1 MNIPQDLLYSKD
13 HEWVRVEGDV
23 ATVGIT
29 DFAQSELGDIV
40 FVEVET
46 VDEELDGEEVFGTIE
61 AVKTVSDLFMPMAGT
76 VAEMNE
82 GLEDNPAL
90 INEDPYGEGWIIKV
104 KLGEG
109 APDLSGLMSPRPMP
123 RRSAESQPLRSR
135 RNAWSCSGP

>member
-1 MNIPQDLLYSKD
+1 MRCANLRAMNIPQDLLYSKD

-46 VDEELDGEEVFGTIE
+46 VDEALDGEEVFGTIE
-61 AVKTVSDLFMPMAGT
+61 AVKTVSDLFMPVAGT
-76 VAEMNE
+76 VAELNE

-109 APDLSGLMSPRPMP
+109 ADLSGLLN
-123 RRSAESQPLRSR
+123 AE
-135 RNAWSCSGP
+135 AYAAEVV

>member
-1 MNIPQDLLYSKD
+1 MRCANLRAMNIPQDLLYSKD
-13 HEWVRVEGDV
+13 HEWVRVEGDA

-61 AVKTVSDLFMPMAGT
+61 AVKTVSDLFMPVPGT
-76 VAEMNE
+76 VAELNE

-104 KLGEG
+104 KLTDG
-109 APDLSGLMSPRPMP
+109 ADLSGLLNAAAYA
-123 RRSAESQPLRSR
+123 AEV
-135 RNAWSCSGP
+135 G

>member
-1 MNIPQDLLYSKD
+1 MRCANLHAMNIPQDLLYSKD

-61 AVKTVSDLFMPMAGT
+61 AVKTVSDLFMPVPGT
-76 VAEMNE
+76 VAELNE

-104 KLGEG
+104 KLAEG
-109 APDLSGLMSPRPMP
+109 ADLSSLLN
-123 RRSAESQPLRSR
+123 AE
-135 RNAWSCSGP
+135 AYAAEVG

>member
-61 AVKTVSDLFMPMAGT
+61 AVKTVSDLFMPVPGT
-76 VAEMNE
+76 VAELNE

-104 KLGEG
+104 KLADGS
-109 APDLSGLMSPRPMP
+109 DLSGLLN
-123 RRSAESQPLRSR
+123 AE
-135 RNAWSCSGP
+135 AYAAEVG

>member
-1 MNIPQDLLYSKD
+1 MCPCATLRLMNIPQDLHYSKD

-46 VDEELDGEEVFGTIE
+46 EDEALDVDEVFGTIE
-61 AVKTVSDLFMPMAGT
+61 AVKTVSDMFMPLAGT
-76 VAEMNE
+76 VAELNPA
-82 GLEDNPAL
+82 LEDNPAL

-104 KLGEG
+104 KLDGD
-109 APDLSGLMSPRPMP
+109 AVLDHLMK
-123 RRSAESQPLRSR
+123 AE
-135 RNAWSCSGP
+135 AYAAEVG

>member
-1 MNIPQDLLYSKD
+1 MRCANLRAMNIPQDLLYSKD

-61 AVKTVSDLFMPMAGT
+61 AVKTVSDLFMPMPGT
-76 VAEMNE
+76 VAELNE

-109 APDLSGLMSPRPMP
+109 VDLSGLLN
-123 RRSAESQPLRSR
+123 AE
-135 RNAWSCSGP
+135 AYAAEVG